1 MIITIEAWPVILH
14 IKDTKIRME
23 RFHLIFRIKCMI
35 ITIEAWPVIL
45 HIEGNEILN
54 TAIVTRKCHKE
65 YLNFNKI
72 SVP

>member
-1 MIITIEAWPVILH
+1 
-14 IKDTKIRME
+14 
-23 RFHLIFRIKCMI
+23 MI

-45 HIEGNEILN
+45 HIEDNEIPN